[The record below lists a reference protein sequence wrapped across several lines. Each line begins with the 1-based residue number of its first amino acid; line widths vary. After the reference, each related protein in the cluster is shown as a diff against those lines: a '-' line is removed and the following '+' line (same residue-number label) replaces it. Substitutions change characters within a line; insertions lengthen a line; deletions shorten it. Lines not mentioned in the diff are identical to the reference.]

1 MRVTDE
7 PMNTPQAATAIFGD
21 RLPLAE
27 AYWTSLADDAT
38 VRGLIGPR
46 EVPRLWDRHIL
57 NCAVVGELIEPDA
70 TVFDIGSGAG
80 LPGIPLA
87 IARPDL
93 RITLIE
99 PLLRRSSYLEEVI
112 KELGLG
118 NVTVLRGRAEEGPV
132 RKQAGTADIVTSR
145 AVAPLGKLSR
155 WSLPLV
161 KKGGAMLALKGS
173 SAAEEIERDEA
184 IISKIG
190 GGKCTIEYAGGEVL
204 DSPTLVVRCP
214 RRK

>member
-1 MRVTDE
+1 MTDE
-7 PMNTPQAATAIFGD
+7 PMNTPKVAIPIFGD

-27 AYWTSLADDAT
+27 AYWKSLADDAT

-57 NCAVVGELIEPDA
+57 NCAVIQELIEADA

-99 PLLRRSSYLEEVI
+99 PLLRRSSYLEEII
-112 KELGLG
+112 KELRLS

-173 SAAEEIERDEA
+173 SAEEEIERDGA

-204 DSPTLVVRCP
+204 DPPTLVVRCP